1 VWSAQG
7 RHGTSEVRTHRR
19 GLWMRCTATG
29 VSRGTSVSRFVPR
42 KPLWLGGGRMHA
54 SVRVR
59 ACRAGVLTRRHHDVC
74 AQRCMHAHGPEF
86 GTWHACMPG
95 RFACMHAC
103 NVCMLRY
110 VQCMHAAMRAMYA
123 CCDAC
128 FASMYLLVRMHG
140 SMQISK

>member
-1 VWSAQG
+1 
-7 RHGTSEVRTHRR
+7 
-19 GLWMRCTATG
+19 
-29 VSRGTSVSRFVPR
+29 
-42 KPLWLGGGRMHA
+42 MHA

-86 GTWHACMPG
+86 GTWHACRPG
-95 RFACMHAC
+95 PCACMH
-103 NVCMLRY
+103 
-110 VQCMHAAMRAMYA
+110 AMYA

-128 FASMYLLVRMHG
+128 FASMYLLVRMPG